1 MIIKEM
7 IEENIPQ
14 IAEIEKASFSKPWSE
29 KSITESFLSQSN
41 IFFVAEINGKIVGY
55 IGMTLSIDEGYIL
68 NVAVLP
74 QYRKQGVGRKLVE
87 SLISFGENNK
97 LVFITL
103 EVRESNIPAIS
114 LYTQYGFSQVGKRK
128 NYYSNPSEDAL
139 LLTKYFNS

>member
-1 MIIKEM
+1 MKPVIGILATSSYMESNDTFKDTYRYGNNYIK
-7 IEENIPQ
+7 
-14 IAEIEKASFSKPWSE
+14 
-29 KSITESFLSQSN
+29 
-41 IFFVAEINGKIVGY
+41 KIVDNGGIPLLIPY
-55 IGMTLSIDEGYIL
+55 VDNKVIYETLEMCDGLLLPGGSK
-68 NVAVLP
+68 VL
-74 QYRKQGVGRKLVE
+74 E
-87 SLISFGENNK
+87 SNFKVVDYFYENNK

>member
-1 MIIKEM
+1 M